1 MTIQVFGAGFGRTGT
16 LSLKNALEQLG
27 IGACYHM
34 VEVEKYPE
42 HADLWGA
49 AARGDAIDW
58 HRLFVGYSAA
68 VDWPAAA
75 FWREIIEAFPAARV
89 VLTIRSA
96 AEWYAS
102 FSDTIL
108 AKLRG
113 PAPPRALPVRAVYD
127 LSHDVVLTRTFA
139 GRAAERRH
147 ATEVFERHNREVIA
161 SVDPARLLVYDP
173 AAGWE
178 PLCHFLALPVPAA
191 PFPHLNTRSSFR
203 REYARTAAQL
213 EKGGQDF

>member
-1 MTIQVFGAGFGRTGT
+1 MTIRVFGAGFGRTGT
-16 LSLKNALEQLG
+16 LSLKQALEELG

-34 VEVEKYPE
+34 TEVEKYPE
-42 HADLWGA
+42 HAALWSA

-58 HRLFVGYSAA
+58 HEVFAGYSAA
-68 VDWPAAA
+68 VDWPATA
-75 FWREIIEAFPAARV
+75 FWREIIEAFPDARV

-102 FSDTIL
+102 FNDTIL
-108 AKLRG
+108 ARLRG
-113 PAPPRALPVRAVYD
+113 PPPPRTLAIRAVYD

-139 GRAAERRH
+139 GQAGNRRH
-147 ATEVFERHNREVIA
+147 ATEVFERHNRDVIA
-161 SVDPARLLVYDP
+161 SVDPARLLVYDL

-178 PLCHFLALPVPAA
+178 PLCRFLSLPSPAT

-203 REYARTAAQL
+203 RQYARTAEQL
-213 EKGGQDF
+213 EQGGPDS